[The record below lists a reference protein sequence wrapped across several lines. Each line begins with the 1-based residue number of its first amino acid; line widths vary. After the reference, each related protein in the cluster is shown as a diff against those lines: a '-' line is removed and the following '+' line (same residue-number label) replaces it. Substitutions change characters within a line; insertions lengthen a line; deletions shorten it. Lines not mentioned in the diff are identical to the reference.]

1 MKVLIFICSAAILVL
16 ATAAKLPGISN
27 ADTNEGSWL
36 ARQGQEEQW
45 ILIKDQY
52 FTWTAFDKVNKKFIR
67 SFGGPISFDGTT
79 AQVIIEF
86 DTQVKDR
93 IGQAFTYNYTRKD
106 KHLALDLGTG
116 LSSWQQ
122 DDDGKG
128 DLAGNWRISG
138 RMQGGEMSRIPK
150 ADRKTLKLLTGNRFQ
165 WMAIN
170 PATREFFGTGGG
182 TYTFVNN
189 QYTETIEFFSR
200 DSSRVGASL
209 SFAGTVKDNDWH
221 HSGKSSKGDPLHEIW
236 SREK

>member
-116 LSSWQQ
+116 LSNWQQ
-122 DDDGKG
+122 GDDGKG